1 MTSAPRLPLAP
12 DTPAGGAG
20 AARAGSAADPMTRDD
35 RPDSTSK
42 ARLRLW
48 LRILSVSR
56 MVEGELRERLR
67 GLDSTLPRFDVMAAL
82 HRAPEGLKMSALS
95 TVLRVSNGNVTGIVD
110 RLEAEGLAVRLPVE
124 GDRRAML
131 VRLTPQGAADFARLA
146 AEHEAWV
153 DELLG
158 AVSLWE
164 AEHLIE
170 QLKAVR
176 DDLMER
182 GPKL

>member
-1 MTSAPRLPLAP
+1 MTLDALP
-12 DTPAGGAG
+12 D
-20 AARAGSAADPMTRDD
+20 AA
-35 RPDSTSK
+35 SK

-67 GLDSTLPRFDVMAAL
+67 ALDTTLPRFDVMAAL

-95 TVLRVSNGNVTGIVD
+95 SVLRVSNGNVTGIVD

-131 VRLTPQGAADFARLA
+131 VRLTPAGTVAFADLA
-146 AEHEAWV
+146 ARHEAWV
-153 DELLG
+153 NDLLG
-158 AVSLWE
+158 VVTVAE
-164 AEHLIE
+164 ADHLID
-170 QLKAVR
+170 QLQAVR
-176 DDLMER
+176 NRLAHRESEDREAAQ
-182 GPKL
+182 